1 MIKKN
6 DKIFVAG
13 HTGLVGSAVIRKL
26 KEKNFKNIL
35 VANRNKLDLFDQ
47 NKVNKFLQKNK
58 PKIVI
63 LSAAR
68 VGGIKANNNFR
79 ADFIRENLQ
88 IQTNV
93 IHGCHV
99 NNINNLIFLG
109 SSCVYPKKCKLPIK
123 EDYLLS
129 GELEETNEPYA
140 IAKIAGIKM
149 CESYNRQY
157 NRNFIS
163 LMPTNAFGPGDNYN
177 LENSHVLPAFIN
189 RLYKAKI
196 TGEKEVTCWGSGN
209 PKREFLYV
217 DDFADA
223 AYFLT
228 RNYHHSSPINVGS
241 FEEVSIAELVDLI
254 SDALN
259 YKVQIRYNKKMPD
272 GTLLKK
278 LDLSKISSL
287 GWQPNI
293 NAAPKPD
300 NAILLANI

>member
-26 KEKNFKNIL
+26 KEKKFKNIL

-47 NKVNKFLQKNK
+47 NKVNKFLQTNK

-93 IHGCHV
+93 IHGCHL

-129 GELEETNEPYA
+129 GELEELQTP
-140 IAKIAGIKM
+140 
-149 CESYNRQY
+149 R
-157 NRNFIS
+157 
-163 LMPTNAFGPGDNYN
+163 
-177 LENSHVLPAFIN
+177 
-189 RLYKAKI
+189 
-196 TGEKEVTCWGSGN
+196 
-209 PKREFLYV
+209 
-217 DDFADA
+217 
-223 AYFLT
+223 
-228 RNYHHSSPINVGS
+228 
-241 FEEVSIAELVDLI
+241 
-254 SDALN
+254 
-259 YKVQIRYNKKMPD
+259 
-272 GTLLKK
+272 
-278 LDLSKISSL
+278 
-287 GWQPNI
+287 
-293 NAAPKPD
+293 
-300 NAILLANI
+300 